1 MSFANVNLLSNSME
15 VEYDEQTLNNELI
28 IKTVI
33 DAGYG
38 AKVHTDAK
46 EVKQNEAKEDKT
58 KENIKAMKKR
68 LWISIAFLIPL
79 MYVAMHHMLYE
90 YLKIPVPQIINELFH
105 GAENG
110 VTSGLTQMLLLLPII
125 YVNRNYFI
133 VRLQKII

>member
-1 MSFANVNLLSNSME
+1 MANVNLLSNSLE
-15 VEYDEQTLNNELI
+15 AEYDEKVLNNDII
-28 IKTVI
+28 IKAII

-38 AKVHTDAK
+38 ANVHSNVK
-46 EVKQNEAKEDKT
+46 EVKQNEAKTDKAQ
-58 KENIKAMKKR
+58 ENIKSMKKR

-90 YLKIPVPQIINELFH
+90 YLRIPVPQIIKELFH
-105 GAENG
+105 GPQNG
-110 VTSGLTQMLLLLPII
+110 VTSGITQMLLLLPII

>member
-1 MSFANVNLLSNSME
+1 MNLASVNLLSNSM
-15 VEYDEQTLNNELI
+15 VAEYDEKVLDNDTI
-28 IKTVI
+28 IKTII

-38 AKVHTDAK
+38 ANVHAETK
-46 EVKQNEAKEDKT
+46 EVRQSETKIDKT
-58 KENIKAMKKR
+58 QENIKSMKKR

-79 MYVAMHHMLYE
+79 MYVAMNHMLYE
-90 YLKIPVPQIINELFH
+90 YLKIPVPQIIKEILH

-110 VTSGLTQMLLLLPII
+110 VTSGLTQILLLLPIV